1 MTHLAS
7 ILTDARPNEQSAV
20 DDLDDYALTVVP
32 PDQKRST
39 FSIMMVLAGICVV
52 VSGMFKGAALASGLS
67 LTEIVLVTLTGN
79 TILFIYSGLIGAIG
93 AKHGVSTTV
102 IARHAFGR
110 IGANVIGA
118 CLALT
123 LIGWFSVQSGFFGK
137 TIHLMMPEG
146 NLLFRE
152 DIATM
157 WGGLLMMTTAYF
169 GYRGIALMSQL
180 AVPAILLLGSWGV
193 FIAVE
198 QAGGLAELFDFI
210 PQSYLPLSQ
219 GVTMVVG
226 GFAVGGVIQADITR
240 YAKNAQ
246 SSWVAIL
253 FGLVVTNTVI
263 ALAGAISVLSTGTG
277 DLPAAMVGLGLAG
290 PGLLVL
296 IGSQWTTNDNNLYS
310 SSLALSNLF
319 RLKKT
324 AIVLIAG
331 VIATLVGCLGI
342 ANHFVKWLVFLGILI
357 PPIAGVI
364 ITDYYLLKR
373 QDYHFGEGT
382 QYSRLAWPAFVSWA
396 AGSIAGYFIT
406 EGIPS
411 INAILIA
418 ALTHFIL
425 MKGCDKLNI
434 VTEIGSYTEEKGGF

>member
-1 MTHLAS
+1 MTHLSNA
-7 ILTDARPNEQSAV
+7 LTEVTPNQKSEI
-20 DDLDDYALTVVP
+20 DDLDDYSLTEVP

-67 LTEIVLVTLTGN
+67 LMEVVLVTLAGN

-93 AKHGVSTTV
+93 ANHGVSTTV

-110 IGANVIGA
+110 MGANVIGA

-146 NLLFRE
+146 TFLFRE
-152 DIATM
+152 DIATV

-193 FIAVE
+193 LMAVE
-198 QAGGLAELFDFI
+198 QAGGWAALFDFI

-246 SSWVAIL
+246 SSWIAVL

-290 PGLLVL
+290 PGLFVL

-319 RLKKT
+319 RIKKT
-324 AIVLIAG
+324 SIVLITG
-331 VIATLVGCLGI
+331 MVATLVGYMGI
-342 ANHFVKWLVFLGILI
+342 ADHFVKWLLFLGILL
-357 PPIAGVI
+357 PPVAGVI
-364 ITDYYLLKR
+364 ISDYYLLRR
-373 QDYHFGEGT
+373 QNYRFGEGT
-382 QYSRLAWPAFVSWA
+382 HYSRLNWPAFVAWA
-396 AGSIAGYFIT
+396 TGSAAGYFIA

-411 INAILIA
+411 INAILTA
-418 ALTHFIL
+418 AFTHFL
-425 MKGCDKLNI
+425 LVKGCTLLNI
-434 VTEIGSYTEEKGGF
+434 TSEIGSYTEEKGGF